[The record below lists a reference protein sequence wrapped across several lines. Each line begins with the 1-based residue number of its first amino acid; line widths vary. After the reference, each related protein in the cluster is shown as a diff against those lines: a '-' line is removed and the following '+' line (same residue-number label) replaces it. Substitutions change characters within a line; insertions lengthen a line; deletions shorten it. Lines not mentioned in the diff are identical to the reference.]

1 MTENPISLQTKADA
15 RGTLIVLETGKEV
28 PFLIRRSYFIYG
40 AKGASRGLHAH
51 KKLEQVCVCVSGS
64 CTLRLDDGKQVTEYK
79 MNDPSKAVYIGPM
92 VWREMHDFTEDCI
105 FMVYASDVYDESDYI
120 HHYEDFKRS
129 LK

>member
-28 PFLIRRSYFIYG
+28 PFLIRRSYFIYDV
-40 AKGASRGLHAH
+40 KGASRGFHAH
-51 KKLEQVCVCVSGS
+51 KKLEQVCVCVNGS
-64 CTLRLDDGKQVTEYK
+64 CTLRLDDGKHVTEYK
-79 MNDPSKAVYIGPM
+79 MDDPSKAVYIGPM
-92 VWREMHDFTEDCI
+92 VWREIHDFTEDCI

-120 HHYEDFKRS
+120 HYYEDFKRS